1 MSTATQPTP
10 AFPQPRRHDNAAA
23 RGAHAPAQHPPVP
36 SERALPPTGSARIS
50 ERSSAAFA
58 TRVAELVVEV
68 LNGRRHPATLGELLT
83 SKGLAW
89 VAARRPARRE
99 PSRYRLRSVH
109 TSLITARRVEM
120 CWILDTT
127 ERTLALLSTAERRS
141 EQWRCGRFAFV

>member
-1 MSTATQPTP
+1 MSTATQPSP
-10 AFPQPRRHDNAAA
+10 AFPQPRKHDGVAA
-23 RGAHAPAQHPPVP
+23 RGARTSAQRPPVP
-36 SERALPPTGSARIS
+36 SEPALPPTGSTRVS

-58 TRVAELVVEV
+58 TRMAELVVEA

-83 SKGLAW
+83 SRGLAW
-89 VAARRPARRE
+89 LAARRPARCE